1 MVVTRWTSQLGRQVT
16 WSTSCSF
23 ASRFGFGVDHG
34 RRHVTL
40 VRVGVGGRRRDNQVI
55 GLSVG
60 VSGTTVAVTQGTQG
74 PRRPPVR
81 IHALQC
87 RRSCVVNDKEPSM
100 VVDVAKTKTPG
111 PHSINSIAPPAL
123 PPSCGSTHVSPP
135 DSSSI
140 NSGPFTPIKSRLLNS
155 TPDSDKTLPLPTP
168 VQQSLDRCILNQRK
182 LCPRRRWDVRSGKWI
197 RPAMPFF
204 DEDHR
209 DNLTN

>member
-1 MVVTRWTSQLGRQVT
+1 MVVTRRTSQLGRRVT
-16 WSTSCSF
+16 RSTSCSF
-23 ASRFGFGVDHG
+23 ASRYGFGVDHG

-74 PRRPPVR
+74 PHRPPVR

-87 RRSCVVNDKEPSM
+87 WRSCVVNDKEPSM

-111 PHSINSIAPPAL
+111 PHSSNSIAPPAL

-140 NSGPFTPIKSRLLNS
+140 NSGPFTPIQSRLLTS

-182 LCPRRRWDVRSGKWI
+182 LCPRKRWDVRSGKWI

-209 DNLTN
+209 DNLTI

>member
-1 MVVTRWTSQLGRQVT
+1 MVVTRRTSQLGRRVT
-16 WSTSCSF
+16 RSTSCSF

-34 RRHVTL
+34 RRHVSL
-40 VRVGVGGRRRDNQVI
+40 VRVGGGGRRQENQVI

-111 PHSINSIAPPAL
+111 PHSSNSIAPPAL

>member
-1 MVVTRWTSQLGRQVT
+1 MVVTRRTSQLGRRVT
-16 WSTSCSF
+16 RSTSCSF

-74 PRRPPVR
+74 PHRPPVR

-87 RRSCVVNDKEPSM
+87 RRSCVFNDKEPSM

-111 PHSINSIAPPAL
+111 PHSSNSIAPPAL

-140 NSGPFTPIKSRLLNS
+140 NSGPFTPIQSRLLTS

-182 LCPRRRWDVRSGKWI
+182 LCPRKRWDVRSGKWI

>member
-1 MVVTRWTSQLGRQVT
+1 MAVGTFRWFVWG
-16 WSTSCSF
+16 
-23 ASRFGFGVDHG
+23 GVG
-34 RRHVTL
+34 RRQE
-40 VRVGVGGRRRDNQVI
+40 NQVI

-74 PRRPPVR
+74 PHRPPVR

-111 PHSINSIAPPAL
+111 PHSSNSIAPPAL

>member
-1 MVVTRWTSQLGRQVT
+1 MVVTRRTSQLGRRVT
-16 WSTSCSF
+16 RSTSCSF

-74 PRRPPVR
+74 PHRPPVC

-87 RRSCVVNDKEPSM
+87 RRSCVFNDKEPSM

-111 PHSINSIAPPAL
+111 PHSSNSIAPPAL

-168 VQQSLDRCILNQRK
+168 VQQSLDRCILNQCK